1 VLRNFDVERILNVIS
16 RERINM
22 SFLVPAM
29 IYALLDAPALCA
41 GDLSSLEL
49 LLYGSAPMSPARL
62 IEGLE
67 RLGPI
72 FSQAYGQTECLPISV
87 LRRADHDLNSP
98 ERLAS
103 CGFPACSSEVRLLDE
118 EGHPIPPVEPG
129 EICVRSPAV
138 IDAYLNQLEQ
148 TAEALAGGWLHTGD
162 IGRQDEER
170 YLYIVDRKK
179 DLIISGGFNV
189 YSREV
194 ENTRSLPTRR
204 SPCPRSSGC
213 PILAGETS

>member
-1 VLRNFDVERILNVIS
+1 MQRARRTGAV
-16 RERINM
+16 
-22 SFLVPAM
+22 
-29 IYALLDAPALCA
+29 
-41 GDLSSLEL
+41 
-49 LLYGSAPMSPARL
+49 LYGAAPMSPARL

-118 EGHPIPPVEPG
+118 EGHPVPPVEPG

-148 TAEALAGGWLHTGD
+148 TAEALAGGWLHTATSA
-162 IGRQDEER
+162 
-170 YLYIVDRKK
+170 DRM
-179 DLIISGGFNV
+179 
-189 YSREV
+189 
-194 ENTRSLPTRR
+194 RR
-204 SPCPRSSGC
+204 ATSTSST
-213 PILAGETS
+213 AKRT